1 MGEGKNG
8 DVQIER
14 ERALAF
20 KAFNHI
26 CKSFLKAK
34 KLKLKQW
41 QNIDKHTFR
50 SCFIGQK
57 KRHNK

>member
-50 SCFIGQK
+50 SCV
-57 KRHNK
+57 